1 MAASG
6 AIVKKRVVRM
16 LPQSSGPQK
25 PAVWGWYVTYCVAMA
40 FLYFVTVVMGLIMLL
55 TGPTGPDVDPVE
67 NKIISFIFIGMG
79 LALLIPFAAGP
90 LLPRRRWAW
99 VVGLVLI
106 VIGMTSMCCLPVAIP
121 LLIWWIKPETKEYYY
136 QGRSG
141 AEAGPGPLP
150 VANVTHKKC
159 PGCGLNNVPAATRCE
174 RCGTAL
180 AS

>member
-1 MAASG
+1 MF
-6 AIVKKRVVRM
+6 
-16 LPQSSGPQK
+16 PHSSEPQK
-25 PAVWGWYVTYCVAMA
+25 PPVWGWYVTYCIAMA
-40 FLYFVTVVMGLIMLL
+40 VLYLVIVVAGFVTLL
-55 TGPTGPDVDPVE
+55 VGPTGLDVDPVE

-106 VIGMTSMCCLPVAIP
+106 CIGMTSTCCLPVSIP

-136 QGRSG
+136 GG
-141 AEAGPGPLP
+141 GPGAGASTNPVP

-159 PGCGLNNVPAATRCE
+159 PDCGLNNVPAATQCE
-174 RCGTAL
+174 RCDTAL